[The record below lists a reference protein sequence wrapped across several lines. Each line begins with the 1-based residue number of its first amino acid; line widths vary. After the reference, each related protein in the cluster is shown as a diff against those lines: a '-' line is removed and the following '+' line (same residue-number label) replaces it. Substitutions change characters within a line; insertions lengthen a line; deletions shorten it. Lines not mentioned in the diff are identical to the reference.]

1 MQNLIIY
8 FEKKFEN
15 ISVPPKNKLPEYSK
29 KGWMYENGF

>member
-1 MQNLIIY
+1 MRNLIIY

-15 ISVPPKNKLPEYSK
+15 ISVPQNKLPEYLK

>member
-15 ISVPPKNKLPEYSK
+15 ISVPPKTICRNSQK